1 MTVILMSRS
10 EIDRMNVLLDLA
22 EERIRVSEAV
32 ALMGLGRRQVFRLG
46 KVFRQRGP
54 TALVSRR
61 RGKPS
66 NRSYPMALR
75 MEVIAIIRERYADF
89 GPTLAGEKLAELHGI
104 HLGRETIRQWM
115 MAAGLW
121 KDRRQRMRPV
131 HQPRHRRDCVGELIQ
146 IDGSR
151 HWWFEA
157 RGPQCTLLVY
167 IDDATSRLM
176 HLQFVETE
184 STFDYFEA
192 TRAYLERYGKPI
204 AFYSDKHSVFRVN
217 KKDAAGG
224 DGMTQFGRAL
234 HALNIDIICAN
245 SSQAKG
251 RVERANGTLQDRL
264 VKEMRLRDIDTMAA
278 GNAFLPTFMADYN
291 ARFAKPPFDERDL
304 HRPLAGDDDLD
315 DAFAWKEDRTV
326 SKNLTLQ
333 YDQVLFI
340 LEPNEITRSLAGKR
354 VMVLD
359 YPDGRF
365 AIRHNG
371 VDLPLSDLRQA
382 AAGQS
387 GRHRREQAPWSGACL
402 HCRETEGTGHVAVG
416 QGTAA
421 TWPAQ
426 SHVQGRIDAEQGR
439 LAAAALCEAP
449 PATRDGPPH
458 PQPGKAATLQL
469 PKK

>member
-1 MTVILMSRS
+1 MTVILISRS

-131 HQPRHRRDCVGELIQ
+131 HQPRYRRDCVGELIQ
-146 IDGSR
+146 IDGWR
-151 HWWFEA
+151 HWWFET

-184 STFDYFEA
+184 LTFDYFEA

-204 AFYSDKHSVFRVN
+204 AFYSDEHAVFRVN

-224 DGMTQFGRAL
+224 NGMTQFGRAL

-264 VKEMRLRDIDTMAA
+264 VKEMRLRDIDTVAA

-340 LEPNEITRSLAGKR
+340 LEPTDHTILGLQAGHGPR
-354 VMVLD
+354 
-359 YPDGRF
+359 
-365 AIRHNG
+365 
-371 VDLPLSDLRQA
+371 LS
-382 AAGQS
+382 
-387 GRHRREQAPWSGACL
+387 
-402 HCRETEGTGHVAVG
+402 
-416 QGTAA
+416 
-421 TWPAQ
+421 
-426 SHVQGRIDAEQGR
+426 
-439 LAAAALCEAP
+439 
-449 PATRDGPPH
+449 
-458 PQPGKAATLQL
+458 
-469 PKK
+469 